1 MFIMAIKSSIYQNGE
16 YLKNNPDWH
25 SEDSPWKA
33 KKILQILIK
42 NNIKPGTVC
51 EIGCGAGGILKHM
64 HSVLENVEFTGYE
77 ISRDAFEFCKTF
89 QAERL
94 NFKFGDLLVD
104 NNSDHYDLILC
115 CDVFEHVEDHFKF
128 LRGIKDKAQFS
139 IFLIP
144 LELSVISLLFGSRL
158 MNSRKQFGHIHYFSK
173 ETALATLKETG
184 FLIVDYSYTNRT
196 FECHVDFS
204 KRILNIFRRV
214 LNFNKDFS
222 VRVLGGEHLL
232 VLAK

>member
-1 MFIMAIKSSIYQNGE
+1 MSEKSTIYQTGE

-33 KKILQILIK
+33 KKILRILER
-42 NNIKPGTVC
+42 NNIDPKSVC
-51 EIGCGAGGILKHM
+51 EIGCGAGGILKYL
-64 HSVLENVEFTGYE
+64 HSSMEKVEFTGYE
-77 ISRDAFEFCKTF
+77 ISKDAFEFCKTL
-89 QAERL
+89 QRERL
-94 NFKFGDLLVD
+94 TFKFEDLLAD
-104 NNSDHYDLILC
+104 NNPDYYDLLLC

-128 LRGIKDKAQFS
+128 LRRIKEKAQLS

-144 LELSVISLLFGSRL
+144 LELSVISLLFKSRL
-158 MNSRKQFGHIHYFSK
+158 LESRKKFGHIHYFSK

-184 FLIVDYSYTNRT
+184 FSIIDYSYTNRT

-204 KRILNIFRRV
+204 KRILNIFRRL

-222 VRVLGGEHLL
+222 VRLLGGEHLL